1 VGTWLAQDLQRAG
14 HELVLDQEAG
24 QRVNVLDGGA
34 LKRLIAET
42 RPDGVAHLAAV
53 SFGPDASEDPGRA
66 LAVNVGGTLALFEA
80 VRTLEPRP
88 VVLVTGSSDVY
99 GAPAAAELPLR
110 ESAPLRPSAT
120 YGLSKAAQESVALA
134 ASRRDGVPVVVTRS
148 FNHTGP
154 GQRPEFA
161 VPALARRT
169 LAVQRG
175 EARAIRVGNLDV
187 RRDFSDARDVVRA
200 YRLLLE
206 AAAAGRLP
214 EQASVFNVCSGTSRT
229 IRSIVEGLCRLAG
242 VDAAFEVDPQ
252 LVRVDDPPEIRGD
265 ASALRAAVGWE
276 PTVPFD
282 QTLRDLL
289 ASLKENR
296 VSEAMS

>member
-1 VGTWLAQDLQRAG
+1 
-14 HELVLDQEAG
+14 
-24 QRVNVLDGGA
+24 
-34 LKRLIAET
+34 
-42 RPDGVAHLAAV
+42 
-53 SFGPDASEDPGRA
+53 
-66 LAVNVGGTLALFEA
+66 
-80 VRTLEPRP
+80 
-88 VVLVTGSSDVY
+88 
-99 GAPAAAELPLR
+99 
-110 ESAPLRPSAT
+110 
-120 YGLSKAAQESVALA
+120 
-134 ASRRDGVPVVVTRS
+134 
-148 FNHTGP
+148 
-154 GQRPEFA
+154 
-161 VPALARRT
+161 
-169 LAVQRG
+169 
-175 EARAIRVGNLDV
+175 
-187 RRDFSDARDVVRA
+187 
-200 YRLLLE
+200 LLLE